1 MPISFH
7 VDVEAHMPA
16 RRRCPLAIGLCVT
29 ILATLDRIPKSGM
42 DHPIYDGLAN
52 PNELKSAFMLPMT
65 PTTLQRRRKR

>member
-29 ILATLDRIPKSGM
+29 ILATLDWIP
-42 DHPIYDGLAN
+42 
-52 PNELKSAFMLPMT
+52 
-65 PTTLQRRRKR
+65 